1 MNGTPRRRRN
11 TVLALASGGMLALAI
26 LVAGCST
33 PLTTREK
40 GALVGGAVG
49 AGAGAAIGSASGNA
63 GTGALI
69 GAGVGVVSGALIGDA
84 MQANEQQPAAPP
96 PPQPPPVS
104 AAPAPQ
110 PVVVVAPPP
119 PPPPPVIVA
128 PAPQPVVVAAPPPS
142 ASVSVDIRIGSRPAF
157 AAVPG
162 TGVSY
167 APNVSYNYFSY
178 RGGYYVYHNETWL
191 VASSYNG
198 PWTVIALERVPPP
211 ILTVP
216 VQYYKAP
223 PRHWKQK
230 HGPPPWAPAKGHAKK
245 KGHDD

>member
-1 MNGTPRRRRN
+1 MSRTHSKWCSAVLTLALAGGL
-11 TVLALASGGMLALAI
+11 VLAL

-40 GALVGGAVG
+40 GALAGGAIG

-63 GTGALI
+63 ATGALI
-69 GAGVGVVSGALIGDA
+69 GAGVGVVGGALIGDA
-84 MQANEQQPAAPP
+84 LQANEQAQAAPP
-96 PPQPPPVS
+96 PPPPPPVS
-104 AAPAPQ
+104 VTPAPA

-119 PPPPPVIVA
+119 PPP
-128 PAPQPVVVAAPPPS
+128 
-142 ASVSVDIRIGSRPAF
+142 SVSVDLSIGRRPAL

-162 TGVSY
+162 TPVYYGSNL
-167 APNVSYNYFSY
+167 PYNYFAY
-178 RGGYYVYHNETWL
+178 GGRYYVYHQEVWL
-191 VASSYNG
+191 AASAYNG

-223 PRHWKQK
+223 PGHWKQK

-245 KGHDD
+245 KKGYDD